1 MRAQPL
7 GYDRYGNRYWWIREP
22 LAPGSHNPSQTQL
35 LEVVLTVL
43 DCCLLFV
50 VTGKQVGRIFV
61 EQTPNE
67 GGYCSHV
74 EVPHWSFYETKEDL
88 ARLMQYLNVNGIRE
102 KALDAELKRYYD
114 NILLTIPYADA
125 RDKEEKQKE
134 REERQRLA
142 EVRRNRFMRS
152 SAEPSEEK
160 DEEEEKEKE
169 EENEDEIGQPA
180 DKHDEGSKDNGG
192 DASEAK
198 EAGSKKQDLM
208 DVVKPLQRLVSLEK
222 VASPLSPHPC
232 VPSARTDISV
242 V

>member
-1 MRAQPL
+1 M
-7 GYDRYGNRYWWIREP
+7 
-22 LAPGSHNPSQTQL
+22 
-35 LEVVLTVL
+35 
-43 DCCLLFV
+43 
-50 VTGKQVGRIFV
+50 GRIFV

-67 GGYCSHV
+67 GGPCSRV

-88 ARLMQYLNVNGIRE
+88 ARLMQYLNVNGVRE

-160 DEEEEKEKE
+160 EDDDDEEEEEQEEEKE
-169 EENEDEIGQPA
+169 QEKEVGEGDQPA
-180 DKHDEGSKDNGG
+180 DKRDEGSKDNGG
-192 DASEAK
+192 DAGEAQ
-198 EAGSKKQDLM
+198 EAGSKKQDAM
-208 DVVKPLQRLVSLEK
+208 DVVKPLQRLVSLDK
-222 VASPLSPHPC
+222 VGSRLSPRACQVRELTSQLNDAC
-232 VPSARTDISV
+232 VVVVVVVVGSHSSVSRSWTSRTASRTNCC
-242 V
+242 

>member
-1 MRAQPL
+1 M
-7 GYDRYGNRYWWIREP
+7 
-22 LAPGSHNPSQTQL
+22 L
-35 LEVVLTVL
+35 LLVLLVVGG
-43 DCCLLFV
+43 V

-67 GGYCSHV
+67 GGTCSRV

-102 KALDAELKRYYD
+102 KALDAELKRYYY
-114 NILLTIPYADA
+114 NILLTIPYADG

-160 DEEEEKEKE
+160 EDEEEEEKEQEKE
-169 EENEDEIGQPA
+169 EPA
-180 DKHDEGSKDNGG
+180 EKHDEGSNDNGD
-192 DASEAK
+192 DAGEAK
-198 EAGSKKQDLM
+198 EAGSKKQDAM
-208 DVVKPLQRLVSLEK
+208 DVVKPLQRLVSLDK
-222 VASPLSPHPC
+222 VGSRLSPPHAC
-232 VPSARTDISV
+232 QV
-242 V
+242 